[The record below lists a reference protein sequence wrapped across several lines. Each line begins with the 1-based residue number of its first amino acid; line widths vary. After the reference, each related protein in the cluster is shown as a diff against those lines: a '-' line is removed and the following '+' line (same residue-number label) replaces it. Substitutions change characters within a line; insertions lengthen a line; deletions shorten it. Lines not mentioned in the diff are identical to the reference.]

1 MEKNSKQ
8 PAAGNKNTKQLR
20 PLKIE
25 TLSIEDS
32 EVQEDLNE
40 ARSLLEYLYID
51 VKVRS
56 PQEVS

>member
-8 PAAGNKNTKQLR
+8 PVAGNKNTKQLR

-32 EVQEDLNE
+32 E
-40 ARSLLEYLYID
+40 A
-51 VKVRS
+51 
-56 PQEVS
+56 